1 LCYNILNINNK
12 IDTLIAG
19 CKLHKDN
26 VIEWTIIYLLRNPKT
41 DYECSAFNKEFQAL
55 FPESDALDTLETLYR
70 QGIANK
76 HAMREYYIDEASI
89 SIIAG
94 RRKIIEFQKKED
106 NTPIWTF

>member
-1 LCYNILNINNK
+1 MPN

-41 DYECSAFNKEFQAL
+41 DYECSVFNKEFEAL
-55 FPESDALDTLETLYR
+55 FPESDAIDTLETLYR

-76 HAMREYYIDEASI
+76 HAMREYYIDKTSI
-89 SIIAG
+89 DIMDSRIRI
-94 RRKIIEFQKKED
+94 FQFQGFPD
-106 NTPIWTF
+106 NTPIWDF